1 MTGISSQDLAIFEE
15 AVPRWSGLPI
25 AFSARAPMPRM
36 WRRIASSSGWMPIVA
51 PSSARKPGSTTVC
64 TRRCLDVARLADRSR
79 VDYVGPWLPEPIQ
92 PATPAPDVQ
101 LGWNAHHSLSSDAR
115 RLSPRER
122 AAYLAATTF
131 SRQSYADIAAA
142 LDLGEDACRQ
152 LVTRARAHIERG
164 KARYATP
171 VETQDRLLH
180 AFESAVKT
188 GDPAELAA
196 LLSSDV
202 RLTADGGGKVPAALR
217 VLDGPD
223 VTVFLGRVAQIWK
236 DLSWTFVD
244 LNGGRGVIMSQ
255 DGVPQL
261 TMNFAGDKEGRISD
275 IFIMRNPD
283 KLAHLDPVAIH

>member
-1 MTGISSQDLAIFEE
+1 MLE
-15 AVPRWSGLPI
+15 
-25 AFSARAPMPRM
+25 
-36 WRRIASSSGWMPIVA
+36 
-51 PSSARKPGSTTVC
+51 
-64 TRRCLDVARLADRSR
+64 
-79 VDYVGPWLPEPIQ
+79 
-92 PATPAPDVQ
+92 
-101 LGWNAHHSLSSDAR
+101 
-115 RLSPRER
+115 RLSPKER
-122 AAYLAATTF
+122 AAYLLHDIF
-131 SRQSYADIAAA
+131 EQSYADIAAA

-217 VLDGPD
+217 VLDGQD
-223 VTVFLGRVAQIWK
+223 VTVFLGRVVQIWK
-236 DLSWTFVD
+236 TLSWTFVD

-261 TMNFAGDKEGRISD
+261 TMNFASDKEGRISD